1 MLIPRI
7 IVICSLPLFLFLD
20 DLQTAV
26 GHMETFHELTSIN
39 NWHTESGEN
48 LYRISCEHLRRIY
61 TSIAEKVKREGERE
75 KERGSHQTY
84 SILISLSLPL

>member
-1 MLIPRI
+1 M
-7 IVICSLPLFLFLD
+7 CFLSPSPSFSLD

-26 GHMETFHELTSIN
+26 EHMETFHELTSIN

-75 KERGSHQTY
+75 KERGRGKERRRGR
-84 SILISLSLPL
+84 

>member
-1 MLIPRI
+1 ML
-7 IVICSLPLFLFLD
+7 SLSLSLFLSLD

-61 TSIAEKVKREGERE
+61 TSIAEKVKREGERK
-75 KERGSHQTY
+75 KERGRGKERRRER
-84 SILISLSLPL
+84 